1 VVFSSPVFLFAFLP
15 LVLLGLALV
24 RVRIVQAIWL
34 LGASI
39 AFYVWGAGAAVLL
52 LFGVTLVG
60 FVAGLLPWHR
70 IRARRARGRLLLG
83 VVIAVLLLP
92 IVFFKYVPTLVAQ
105 AGGGAI
111 AAFVIPLGISFFTFH
126 AISYVVDVY
135 RETIEPER
143 RPHVFA
149 LYLFLFPHQIA
160 GPIVR
165 YAEIRAELGGFR
177 DPALPQFGFGFIR
190 FTWGLTKKVM
200 VADPVGRVADVIF
213 AANAGGSELSI
224 ASAWLGAV
232 LYAVQIY
239 FDFSGYSDMAIG
251 LALMLG
257 FHFPENFN
265 QPYRAISVTDFWRRW
280 HMTLTRWF
288 RDYVYFPL
296 GGNRRGPLRE
306 YGALLLVFALTSLW
320 HGATWGFLIWGALHS
335 AALIIERVTGIRE
348 SARFAVLRRVLVLVF
363 IVLSWVPFRAG
374 SLDAVL
380 RYWGSMLHGPVAGL
394 SPGEL
399 TQLSPVVAVALL
411 IAVVSAIGRRDATGF
426 GMVFGTRSVAELEH
440 FRWRLAVPTTVI
452 LFAVSVIVLLWA
464 DFSPF
469 LYFQF

>member
-1 VVFSSPVFLFAFLP
+1 MVFSSPVFLFVFLP

-39 AFYVWGAGAAVLL
+39 AFYIWGAGAAVLL
-52 LFGVTLVG
+52 LFGVALVG
-60 FVAGLLPWHR
+60 FAAGLLPWQR
-70 IRARRARGRLLLG
+70 LRARRAIARLVLG
-83 VVIAVLLLP
+83 AVIALLLLP
-92 IVFFKYVPTLVAQ
+92 IVFFKYVPTLVGQ
-105 AGGGAI
+105 AGGGAV

-135 RETIEPER
+135 RQTIEPER
-143 RPHVFA
+143 RPHIFA

-177 DPALPQFGFGFIR
+177 DAALPQFGFGFIR
-190 FTWGLTKKVM
+190 FSWGLAKKVI
-200 VADPVGRVADVIF
+200 VADPVGRVADVVF
-213 AANAGGSELSI
+213 AVNSQGQELSI

-265 QPYRAISVTDFWRRW
+265 QPYRSISVTDFWRRW

-296 GGNRRGPLRE
+296 GGNRRGRARE
-306 YGALLLVFALTSLW
+306 YGALLIVFALTSLW

-348 SARFAVLRRVLVLVF
+348 SARFAVPRRVLLLVF

-374 SLDAVL
+374 TLNDVL
-380 RYWGSMLHGPVAGL
+380 RYWGSMLHGPLQGL
-394 SPGEL
+394 SPAEL
-399 TQLSPVVAVALL
+399 TQLSPLVAVALL
-411 IAVVSAIGRRDATGF
+411 IAVVSVIGRRDTTGF
-426 GMVFGTRSVAELEH
+426 AAVFGTRSAAELDR
-440 FRWRLAVPTTVI
+440 FRWRLAVPIAVL